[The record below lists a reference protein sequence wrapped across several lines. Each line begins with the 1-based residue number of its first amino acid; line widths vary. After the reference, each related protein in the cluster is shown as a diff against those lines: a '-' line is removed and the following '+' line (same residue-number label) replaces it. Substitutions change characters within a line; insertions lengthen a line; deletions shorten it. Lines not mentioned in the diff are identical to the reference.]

1 MEPWSWGSAVSWP
14 RLKRLC
20 KGGMQP
26 YKAGTWSSACLP
38 HAVAPG
44 TSKREGSWAA
54 DLTQYEDCL
63 LIQMSILLHVCLLF
77 C

>member
-1 MEPWSWGSAVSWP
+1 
-14 RLKRLC
+14 
-20 KGGMQP
+20 MQP
-26 YKAGTWSSACLP
+26 GGAGTWSSACPP
-38 HAVAPG
+38 HAVVPG